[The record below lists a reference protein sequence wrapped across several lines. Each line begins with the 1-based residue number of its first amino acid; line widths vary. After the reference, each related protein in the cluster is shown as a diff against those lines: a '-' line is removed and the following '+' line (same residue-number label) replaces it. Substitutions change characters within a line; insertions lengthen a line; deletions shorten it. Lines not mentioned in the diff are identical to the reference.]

1 MLESLEF
8 MNLVKSMN
16 DSKNK
21 ILGDDFGLV
30 FELGVNVGILAG
42 IRHLVSKN
50 KLVSKVH
57 ALYDDELKQ
66 MKLSR
71 VVSRLLDKAIRFG
84 VTDPTLLK
92 KTATF
97 LEYLVFLG
105 VHKGFNFIVEYCEGM
120 PAVIKGFRSEPL
132 SIQSFGT
139 SLNSLQTGELS
150 GLSQKAD
157 EPTLLYYQCDLQ
169 QLFYADSYVRYESL
183 IPKLDKMFKR
193 LESTIKPDYQ
203 RFQHRGQFLNAD
215 IIMLFQLFD
224 RYRVV
229 VIDVGLFSV
238 ADMSFV
244 PDLHDVPTVKQ
255 RLLSTYHYMRQ
266 KTAFEHLNIDSDK
279 AGIHY
284 SPELADYFEAF
295 SRNDK
300 DTEKMIQAGGYAYSF
315 VQCLSALLPARFNDK
330 NLEVNAIGLTDRAFN
345 ATFIADKADMP
356 ILQLFQKIYQ
366 DSKKAQRNGMPYS
379 DRRALS
385 VQSVFNTIYSNFKR
399 TFRRARAF
407 NGEANSCRD
416 EHKAES
422 LAAFVEKLQTLPV
435 SDNEVKQV
443 AYTETLKDFHSTA
456 DEVPTALLAEV
467 GLLNQTESVPL
478 RALNQTESV
487 RLRDSLCQISF
498 RNAHAMLIKKAMYN
512 NDLLVFLTGHPGIG
526 KTTAIV
532 EYLLSAEILSEGVLF
547 FYFSPRT
554 QVNYDIVEKLSDIK
568 DGKRVV
574 KSDSVVCIY
583 SNSALI
589 TRFEGQPVIKYAS
602 NMRLPS
608 ELKMPSAIGGKKSV
622 LRLVADAEEVQF
634 RKSRFSHSQSSS
646 DNKMEYSSSIAQGV
660 LNTVCS
666 AICTL
671 RQAHRFNNSIPKN
684 IIATA
689 TVQSLK
695 KTQMG
700 NTAQHL
706 KRMFAEAANDKQ
718 LKYFDEAKLAQIAK
732 TTRHL
737 IFMVDEVIGDSGG
750 AELLHELVKISKR
763 LKLDKHFKLKIIAS
777 DASIAGKDVIRQH
790 LSKPTPSPAKI
801 LYRQV
806 VDKTS
811 EAKPLS
817 IQQAQVKMGFYK
829 LDATLINANSF
840 PAGELVLSYKV
851 GVEMAAIDGK
861 GDTITSSE
869 SMAQSL
875 AWILRDIFKL
885 LGDKSRNGQIIVY
898 IQNIKRLNQLIN
910 ALKSKILPNPFL
922 KGDNELSAFEEFQD
936 YLQIH
941 SSISDETRQKI
952 HQHKNTVKVIFMTS
966 SASRGITFAR
976 VRHILI
982 EVPKFQIENN
992 LMEIVQTVYRGR
1004 GGETDEER
1012 ALEKQTRWITFYLH
1026 DSIRYADRAQ
1036 RAERYQRGISGLMNM
1051 ILLVR
1056 AALKTRIAGYG
1067 DIGRK
1072 RELRII
1078 PVGGKHIDSVGA
1090 SLLTSAAQL
1099 LTEMRREIRRSY
1111 DDAKAGQADYDN
1123 SLAKLRQDVRTIF
1136 VRTQTRVA
1144 NETLKKLDTYYES
1157 FAQRAQQSLYDV
1169 LTHDFE
1175 SEFYIDGDIFTV
1187 PIASSEERVDIPRD
1201 MLRAAKAER
1210 LVERMQGHAANYN
1223 YTNNLRIALTKM
1235 AKEIEKMQQASDETH
1250 RSQDVYSQNTSGGQ
1264 YLSIPLPVFFKPQIF
1279 RQYFRHNS
1287 ETQSY
1292 EAETVAGDSFRD
1304 ALGNYLYLLYQL
1316 VGKLPLDGGYESF
1329 PFLLFRCENL
1339 TVIRQQRFDRRYL
1352 FSSTAFNLINLVLS
1366 QTEQL

>member
-1 MLESLEF
+1 MSQSE
-8 MNLVKSMN
+8 
-16 DSKNK
+16 NK

-42 IRHLVSKN
+42 IRHLVSK
-50 KLVSKVH
+50 KKIVSKVH
-57 ALYDDELKQ
+57 ALYDDELKK

-71 VVSRLLDKAIRFG
+71 VVSRLRDKAIQNG

-97 LEYLVFLG
+97 IEYLVFLG
-105 VHKGFNFIVEYCEGM
+105 VHKGFNFIVEYCQGM
-120 PAVIKGFRSEPL
+120 PAAIKVFRSEPL
-132 SIQSFGT
+132 SIQSFDT
-139 SLNSLQTGELS
+139 SLNSQSTGELS

-193 LESTIKPDYQ
+193 LDSNIKPDYQ

-238 ADMSFV
+238 ADISFV
-244 PDLHDVPTVKQ
+244 PDLHDVQTVKQ
-255 RLLSTYHYMRQ
+255 RLMSTYHYMRQ
-266 KTAFEHLNIDSDK
+266 KTVFEHLNIDSDK
-279 AGIHY
+279 AGIQY

-300 DTEKMIQAGGYAYSF
+300 DTEKMIQAGGYAHSF
-315 VQCLSALLPARFNDK
+315 VQCLNALLPARFNDE
-330 NLEVNAIGLTDRAFN
+330 NLEVNAIGLTDRAYN

-356 ILQLFQKIYQ
+356 ILQLFQKLYQ
-366 DSKKAQRNGMPYS
+366 DSKAQNKGMPYS

-385 VQSVFNTIYSNFKR
+385 VQSVFKRIYSNFKQ
-399 TFRRARAF
+399 TFRRARTF
-407 NGEANSCRD
+407 NGEANIFRD
-416 EHKAES
+416 EHEAES
-422 LAAFVEKLQTLPV
+422 LAAFVEQLQTLPI
-435 SDNEVKQV
+435 SDNGVNQV

-456 DEVPTALLAEV
+456 DDVPTALLAEV
-467 GLLNQTESVPL
+467 GLLNQTDAVPL
-478 RALNQTESV
+478 KDN
-487 RLRDSLCQISF
+487 LCQISF
-498 RNAHAMLIKKAMYN
+498 RNAHAMLTTKAMYN
-512 NDLLVFLTGHPGIG
+512 NDLLLFLTGHPGIG

-532 EYLLSAEILSEGVLF
+532 EYILNADILSEGVLF

-554 QVNYDIVEKLSDIK
+554 QVNYDIIEKLSDINN

-589 TRFEGQPVIKYAS
+589 SNFEGQPVIKYAS
-602 NMRLPS
+602 NVSLPPK
-608 ELKMPSAIGGKKSV
+608 LKMPSAIGGRQSV
-622 LRLVADAEEVQF
+622 LKLVADDEEIQF
-634 RKSRFSHSQSSS
+634 HKSRFSHSQSSS
-646 DNKMEYSSSIAQGV
+646 DNKMEYSHYVAQGV

-671 RQAHRFNNSIPKN
+671 RQAHRFNNGIPKN
-684 IIATA
+684 IVATA

-706 KRMFAEAANDKQ
+706 KRIFAEAANDKQ

-732 TTRHL
+732 TTRHM

-777 DASIAGKDVIRQH
+777 DASIAGKDVIKQH
-790 LSKPTPSPAKI
+790 LSKQEPSPAKI

-806 VDKTS
+806 VDKTI

-817 IQQAQVKMGFYK
+817 IQQAQVKMGFSK
-829 LDATLINANSF
+829 LDATLINANTF
-840 PAGELVLSYKV
+840 PASELVLSYKV
-851 GVEMAAIDGK
+851 GVEMVAIDDK

-869 SMAQSL
+869 TIIQSQ

-885 LGDKSRNGQIIVY
+885 LGDKSRKGQIIVY

-910 ALKSKILPNPFL
+910 ALKEQIPPSPFSK
-922 KGDNELSAFEEFQD
+922 GGNELSSFEEFKD

-941 SSISDETRQKI
+941 SSISDEARKKI
-952 HQHKNTVKVIFMTS
+952 HQHKNAVKVIFMTS

-1026 DSIRYADRAQ
+1026 DSIRYADSAQ
-1036 RAERYQRGISGLMNM
+1036 QAERYQRGICGLMNM

-1067 DIGRK
+1067 DIGAK
-1072 RELRII
+1072 RDLRII
-1078 PVGGKHIDSVGA
+1078 PVGGKHIESVGA
-1090 SLLTSAAQL
+1090 SLLTSTAQL
-1099 LTEMRREIRRSY
+1099 LTEMGREISRNY

-1123 SLAKLRQDVRTIF
+1123 PLAKLRQDVRTIF

-1144 NETLKKLDTYYES
+1144 NETLKKINTYYES

-1175 SEFYIDGDIFTV
+1175 PEFYVDGDIFTV
-1187 PIASSEERVDIPRD
+1187 PIATSEERVDISRD
-1201 MLRAAKAER
+1201 MLMAAKAER
-1210 LVERMQGHAANYN
+1210 LVERMQGHAKNSN
-1223 YTNNLRIALTKM
+1223 YTNNLRTALTKM
-1235 AKEIEKMQQASDETH
+1235 AKEIEKMQQASEDTS
-1250 RSQDVYSQNTSGGQ
+1250 RSQDIYSQNTSGGQ
-1264 YLSIPLPVFFKPQIF
+1264 YLSIPLPVFFKPEIF
-1279 RQYFRHNS
+1279 RQYFRHDS
-1287 ETQSY
+1287 ETLIY
-1292 EAETVAGDSFRD
+1292 ETETVAGDSFRD